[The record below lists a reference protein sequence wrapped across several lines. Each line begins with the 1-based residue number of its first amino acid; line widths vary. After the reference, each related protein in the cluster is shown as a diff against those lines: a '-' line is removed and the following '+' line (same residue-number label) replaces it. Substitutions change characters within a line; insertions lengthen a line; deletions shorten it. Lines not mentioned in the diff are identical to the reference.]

1 MKNERQDTMKIRKGL
16 LGMAI
21 GGALVMALAFV
32 QPASAQRVVIV
43 RPYPYMGY
51 RMFYGPGWWYYPR
64 PAYVVGP
71 TTGDVKIDTKAKND
85 TIYVDGGYIGT
96 THDMKKFS
104 LSPGNHDIEVRNPEG
119 HSLFHER
126 VQVLIGK
133 TVDIRMNG

>member
-1 MKNERQDTMKIRKGL
+1 
-16 LGMAI
+16 
-21 GGALVMALAFV
+21 MALTFV

-43 RPYPYMGY
+43 RPYPYRGY
-51 RMFYGPGWWYYPR
+51 RMFYSPGWWYYQR

-71 TTGDVKIDTKAKND
+71 ATGEIKIDTKAKND

-96 THDMKKFS
+96 TRDMKKFS

>member
-1 MKNERQDTMKIRKGL
+1 MKIRKGL
-16 LGMAI
+16 LATTL
-21 GGALVMALAFV
+21 GGTVALATAFGP
-32 QPASAQRVVIV
+32 QASAQRVVVV
-43 RPYPYMGY
+43 RPYVGY
-51 RMFYGPGWWYYPR
+51 RVFYGPSFYGPRWVYPG

-71 TTGDVKIDTKAKND
+71 ATGEVKIDTKSKTD

-104 LSPGNHDIEVRNPEG
+104 LRPGNHDIEVRDAAG
-119 HSLFHER
+119 YSLFHER